1 MINILLKHWK
11 KIQNSTIQFYNSI
24 FTLDKNH
31 DIILIGN
38 LEKFIGGLPMKK
50 YICEVC
56 GYVYDPAVGDVDHG
70 IKAGTSFNDLP
81 EDWTCPPCGADKHA
95 FAELKEHDTNEVEK
109 FMCEVCGYVYDPA
122 VGDVDHGIKAG
133 TSFNDLPEDWTCPP
147 CGADKHAFR
156 KFKY

>member
-1 MINILLKHWK
+1 
-11 KIQNSTIQFYNSI
+11 
-24 FTLDKNH
+24 
-31 DIILIGN
+31 
-38 LEKFIGGLPMKK
+38 MKK

-56 GYVYDPAVGDVDHG
+56 GYVYDPAVGDADHG

-95 FAELKEHDTNEVEK
+95 FSELKEHDTNEIEK

-122 VGDVDHGIKAG
+122 VGDADHGIKAG
-133 TSFNDLPEDWTCPP
+133 TPFNSLPEDWTCPP

>member
-1 MINILLKHWK
+1 
-11 KIQNSTIQFYNSI
+11 
-24 FTLDKNH
+24 
-31 DIILIGN
+31 
-38 LEKFIGGLPMKK
+38 MKK

-95 FAELKEHDTNEVEK
+95 FAEVKEHDTNETET

-122 VGDVDHGIKAG
+122 VGDAEHGIKAG

>member
-1 MINILLKHWK
+1 
-11 KIQNSTIQFYNSI
+11 
-24 FTLDKNH
+24 
-31 DIILIGN
+31 
-38 LEKFIGGLPMKK
+38 MKK

-56 GYVYDPAVGDVDHG
+56 GYVYDPAVGDLDHD

-81 EDWTCPPCGADKHA
+81 EGWTCPPCGADKHA
-95 FAELKEHDTNEVEK
+95 FAELKEHDTNESEK

-122 VGDVDHGIKAG
+122 VGDVDHGIKIG